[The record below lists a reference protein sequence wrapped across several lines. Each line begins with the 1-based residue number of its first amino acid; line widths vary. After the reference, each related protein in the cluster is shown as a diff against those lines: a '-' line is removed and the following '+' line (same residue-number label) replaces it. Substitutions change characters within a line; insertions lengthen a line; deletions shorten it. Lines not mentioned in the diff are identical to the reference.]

1 MKTAFCAV
9 PAIILLLASAPDSAR
24 QTVKRNMLTEQSAF
38 SLELPF
44 ERTVKIPDA
53 ILDILENDSHVL
65 SAPCYG
71 DLSRSMLEAA
81 EVHLIKISEP
91 AMLIKGKGCL
101 LGANMGP
108 FWIFRS
114 AGDNKFQ
121 EILSVDA
128 MVIKVCI
135 SESKGYRN
143 ISAGAVVGGGKPV
156 FILFKFDGTTYQ
168 EVESADDTKQCR

>member
-1 MKTAFCAV
+1 MKTAFCAFLT
-9 PAIILLLASAPDSAR
+9 IILLLASVPDSAR
-24 QTVKRNMLTEQSAF
+24 QTVKPKMPIEQSAF

-44 ERTVKIPDA
+44 ERTVKIPDSV
-53 ILDILENDSHVL
+53 LDVLENDSHVL
-65 SAPCYG
+65 SAPCHG
-71 DLSRSMLEAA
+71 DLSSSTLEAA
-81 EVHLIKISEP
+81 EVHLIKNSEP

-128 MVIKVCI
+128 LVIKVCTD
-135 SESKGYRN
+135 ESKGYRN

-156 FILFKFDGTTYQ
+156 FILFKFAGTTYQ
-168 EVESADDTKQCR
+168 EVESADDTKKCR